1 MTDFCWHF
9 LLEPV
14 ISVIKIFN
22 DSPEKS
28 RKQLFGIQR
37 HPQFASSPP
46 FLVSFPIPSL
56 YYPPWSRMCVSCSVV
71 SNSLQTHG
79 WMASSTQWRWVW
91 ENSRRWWWTGRP
103 GVLQFMQS
111 QRIGHDWA
119 TELNWINP
127 TWLVIK
133 GKDRHTGKLSMHEE
147 EGRDGVMQLQAQG
160 CQGWRATARS

>member
-14 ISVIKIFN
+14 ISVIKNFN

-79 WMASSTQWRWVW
+79 WTVVCQA
-91 ENSRRWWWTGRP
+91 P
-103 GVLQFMQS
+103 
-111 QRIGHDWA
+111 
-119 TELNWINP
+119 
-127 TWLVIK
+127 
-133 GKDRHTGKLSMHEE
+133 LSMEFSGQE
-147 EGRDGVMQLQAQG
+147 YWSGLPFPSPGDLLDPGIKQEYWSGLPFPSLGALPNPGIKPALQADSLPFEPAG
-160 CQGWRATARS
+160 KPP